1 MAGRTKMRC
10 HYEVLSVE
18 RDAGAEDLKKSYRKL
33 ALKWHPDKNP
43 DNIDECTAQF
53 RLVQQAY
60 DVLSDPQERAWYD
73 RHREAILKGGLGH
86 GDDYEDDSLDVFQ
99 YFNSSCY
106 SGFDDDE
113 NGFYCVYKDVFT
125 KVSEEDYIFMD
136 DDESDCDFPEFGDSK
151 SSYEEVVKP
160 FYDFWESF
168 QTAKSFVWVEK
179 YDTREAPDRRCRRL
193 MEAEN
198 KKLRDVAKKERNEQ
212 IRALVKFIKKRD
224 KRVQAYKKLL
234 EERNEEIK
242 KKTKENRERQIKEKQ
257 KKMEN
262 YKETDWSAM
271 TELED
276 DLQKLE
282 KSLSHQFGEVHAEED
297 GSEEGDQRNE
307 EEEEEEEEYY
317 DDFFCVAC
325 NKAFKSDKAFSNH
338 ERSKKHKENVAFLRQ
353 QMQEEDSELAEVLEG
368 LDLGDDLGTE
378 PREEE
383 EETKQK
389 LSKKQKKK
397 RKQQKR
403 ATFEEEEE
411 EDDEDDELS
420 KAVNGLVCEEAEADT
435 QDTRK
440 EKTKKKWKKKG
451 NEQEDDESVKTEET
465 QTNKSLQDG
474 TTDKTDQE
482 ADKATGLAGE
492 TSCNGGVDGESE
504 QPSVENDEK
513 ESDDLAAT
521 HNSQS
526 DKHSGNTRQEK
537 PTQIFKCNICSSVF
551 PTRNKMFDH
560 IKKEGH
566 AIKLDAPPQ
575 ETTTRD
581 RKNKRKG
588 KR

>member
-1 MAGRTKMRC
+1 MAGKTKMKC
-10 HYEVLSVE
+10 HYEVLGVE
-18 RDAGAEDLKKSYRKL
+18 RDAGADDLKKSYRKL

-43 DNIDECTAQF
+43 DNVEECTSQF

-73 RHREAILKGGLGH
+73 KHREAILKGGLGH
-86 GDDYEDDSLDVFQ
+86 GDSYEDDSMDVFQ

-106 SGFDDDE
+106 SGFNDDE
-113 NGFYCVYKDVFT
+113 HGFYCVYQDVFT
-125 KVSEEDYIFMD
+125 KLSDEDYHFMD
-136 DDESDCDFPEFGDSK
+136 DRESECDFPEFGNSK

-160 FYDFWESF
+160 FYDFWESY
-168 QTAKSFVWVEK
+168 QTAKSYVWVEK

-198 KKLRDVAKKERNEQ
+198 KKLRDAAKKERNEQ

-242 KKTKENRERQIKEKQ
+242 KKAKENRERQIQERL

-282 KSLSHQFGEVHAEED
+282 KSLSHQFGETHPED
-297 GSEEGDQRNE
+297 EAGEGGDQDG

-338 ERSKKHKENVAFLRQ
+338 ERSKKHKENLAFLRQ
-353 QMQEEDSELAEVLEG
+353 QMHEEDGELADML
-368 LDLGDDLGTE
+368 DDLDVGGGPDTE

-383 EETKQK
+383 EDTKQK

-403 ATFEEEEE
+403 ATI
-411 EDDEDDELS
+411 DDEDDEDEDELS
-420 KAVNGLVCEEAEADT
+420 KAANGFVCEEETAPPT
-435 QDTRK
+435 PDTRK
-440 EKTKKKWKKKG
+440 EKEKKKWKKKG
-451 NEQEDDESVKTEET
+451 NEVKTEATET
-465 QTNKSLQDG
+465 NGSLSTTKKG
-474 TTDKTDQE
+474 TDDNIDTDTDIAGATSSN
-482 ADKATGLAGE
+482 ADVDCEPEQVTIENGE
-492 TSCNGGVDGESE
+492 QQSE
-504 QPSVENDEK
+504 DI
-513 ESDDLAAT
+513 AAL
-521 HNSQS
+521 HNSQ
-526 DKHSGNTRQEK
+526 R
-537 PTQIFKCNICSSVF
+537 FSSVMCVAVSF
-551 PTRNKMFDH
+551 PH
-560 IKKEGH
+560 GIKCL
-566 AIKLDAPPQ
+566 II
-575 ETTTRD
+575 
-581 RKNKRKG
+581 
-588 KR
+588 

>member
-1 MAGRTKMRC
+1 MAGKTKMKC
-10 HYEVLSVE
+10 HYEVLGVE
-18 RDAGAEDLKKSYRKL
+18 RDAGADDLKKSYRKL

-43 DNIDECTAQF
+43 DNVEECTTQF

-73 RHREAILKGGLGH
+73 KHREAILKGGLGH
-86 GDDYEDDSLDVFQ
+86 GDDYEDDSMDVFQ

-106 SGFDDDE
+106 TGFGDDESGF
-113 NGFYCVYKDVFT
+113 YSVYQDVFT
-125 KVSEEDYIFMD
+125 KLSEEDYHFMD
-136 DDESDCDFPEFGDSK
+136 DRESDCDFPEFGNSK

-160 FYDFWESF
+160 FYDFWESY
-168 QTAKSFVWVEK
+168 QTAKSYVWVEK

-198 KKLRDVAKKERNEQ
+198 KKLRDAAKKERNEQ

-242 KKTKENRERQIKEKQ
+242 RKAKDNRERQIQERQ

-282 KSLSHQFGEVHAEED
+282 RSLSHQFGETHRED
-297 GSEEGDQRNE
+297 DGDVEGVQVG
-307 EEEEEEEEYY
+307 EEEEEEEYY

-353 QMQEEDSELAEVLEG
+353 QMQEEDGELAEALDG
-368 LDLGDDLGTE
+368 LDLGEDPGTE

-383 EETKQK
+383 EDTKQK

-403 ATFEEEEE
+403 ATLEEEEE
-411 EDDEDDELS
+411 EEEDELS
-420 KAVNGLVCEEAEADT
+420 KAVNGLVCEETEVTT

-440 EKTKKKWKKKG
+440 EREKKKWKKKG
-451 NEQEDDESVKTEET
+451 NENDESLKTEES
-465 QTNKSLQDG
+465 QINHNNSN
-474 TTDKTDQE
+474 QE
-482 ADKATGLAGE
+482 ASVAEAQST
-492 TSCNGGVDGESE
+492 NGDVDGEQTAVDNGE
-504 QPSVENDEK
+504 QVPEDI
-513 ESDDLAAT
+513 AAT

-526 DKHSGNTRQEK
+526 DNHSGNIRHEK
-537 PTQIFKCNICSSVF
+537 PAQIFKCNVCSGVF

-566 AIKLDAPPQ
+566 AVRLDVPPQ
-575 ETTTRD
+575 ETTKRD

>member
-1 MAGRTKMRC
+1 MKC
-10 HYEVLSVE
+10 HYQVLGVE
-18 RDAGAEDLKKSYRKL
+18 RDAGADDLKKSYRKL

-43 DNIDECTAQF
+43 DNVEECTSQF

-73 RHREAILKGGLGH
+73 KHREAILKGGLGH
-86 GDDYEDDSLDVFQ
+86 GDNYEDDSMDVFQ

-113 NGFYCVYKDVFT
+113 NGFYCVYLDVF
-125 KVSEEDYIFMD
+125 KKLSEEDYHFMD
-136 DDESDCDFPEFGDSK
+136 DRESDCDFPEFGNSK

-198 KKLRDVAKKERNEQ
+198 KKLRDAAKKERNEQ

-224 KRVQAYKKLL
+224 KRVQAYKKFL

-242 KKTKENRERQIKEKQ
+242 RKAKDNRERQIQERL

-282 KSLSHQFGEVHAEED
+282 KSLSHQFGEAHAEDELGD
-297 GSEEGDQRNE
+297 EGGQGG

-338 ERSKKHKENVAFLRQ
+338 ERSKKHKENLAFLRQ
-353 QMQEEDSELAEVLEG
+353 QMHEEDGELAEMLEG
-368 LDLGDDLGTE
+368 LDIGEDPGTE
-378 PREEE
+378 PKEEE
-383 EETKQK
+383 EDTKQK

-403 ATFEEEEE
+403 ATFED
-411 EDDEDDELS
+411 DDEDEEDELS
-420 KAVNGLVCEEAEADT
+420 KAVNGLVCEEET
-435 QDTRK
+435 ESTTEDTRK
-440 EKTKKKWKKKG
+440 EKDKKKWKKKS
-451 NEQEDDESVKTEET
+451 NEEKEKSLETEET
-465 QTNKSLQDG
+465 ETTVGNG
-474 TTDKTDQE
+474 TYDNTDKE
-482 ADKATGLAGE
+482 AGIAGAT
-492 TSCNGGVDGESE
+492 SSNGDVDGESE
-504 QPSVENDEK
+504 QLSVENVAQLTGDI
-513 ESDDLAAT
+513 AAT

-526 DKHSGNTRQEK
+526 DNPSENIRNEK
-537 PTQIFKCNICSSVF
+537 PAQIFKCNVCSNVF

-566 AIKLDAPPQ
+566 AIRLDAPLQ
-575 ETTTRD
+575 ETTKRD
-581 RKNKRKG
+581 KKNKRKG